1 MIFKGLAGAL
11 AVAVTTLSAVACRN
25 APLDSLG
32 PSSSEVSSDSAG
44 QGPGATDAGSAPCS
58 GASGIG
64 EYRFKFC
71 DESAGGGLAFSH
83 SSCIDAFKNCTINRS
98 VNAARPVTCN
108 WTQDGGTEVL
118 LVEESVDGECDP
130 YLGAWPL
137 PPGAIGRDGG

>member
-1 MIFKGLAGAL
+1 MTFKKFAGAL

-25 APLDSLG
+25 VPLDSQES
-32 PSSSEVSSDSAG
+32 SSSEVSPDSAG
-44 QGPGATDAGSAPCS
+44 QGSGATGAGSAPCS

-71 DESAGGGLAFSH
+71 DESAGGGLLFNH
-83 SSCIDAFKNCTINRS
+83 SSCIDAYKNCTINRS
-98 VNAARPVTCN
+98 TNAARPVTCN

-118 LVEESVDGECDP
+118 LVEESVEGECDP

-137 PPGAIGRDGG
+137 PTGPIGRDGG